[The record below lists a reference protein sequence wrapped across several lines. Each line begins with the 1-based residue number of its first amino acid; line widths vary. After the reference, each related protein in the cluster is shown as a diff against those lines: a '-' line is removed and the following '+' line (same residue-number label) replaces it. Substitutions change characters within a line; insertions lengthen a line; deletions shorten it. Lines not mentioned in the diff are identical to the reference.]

1 MLKLIAKSSN
11 KKLGGCAAT
20 YRAGTESVYGTCPST
35 CPLKPETQKGA
46 ERLSVSYLSSLALAV
61 PPGGVAWTYTH
72 FEEAAEFGAKLK
84 PRPENN
90 VHYTCINNSTDT
102 IDTAVASFQKGLPTV
117 VVLPESDS
125 GEELKQFRV
134 ESSIPERTSS
144 SIRMVR
150 CPAEYSDRTC
160 NDCGGDLPLCARQD
174 RDYVIKF
181 TAHGTK
187 KKVIKLRHEGS
198 GGSGGCYGDTGPT
211 RLQWEKTR
219 AQARA
224 TEHIF
229 ESPNLADGDV
239 LLTWVQTLPVGTKLR
254 HHVVGDVGE
263 I

>member
-1 MLKLIAKSSN
+1 MLKLIAKSSD

-20 YRAGTESVYGTCPST
+20 YRAGTESVYGTCPNT

-46 ERLSVSYLSSLALAV
+46 ERLSTSYLSPLTLAV

-72 FEEAAEFGAKLK
+72 FEEAAEFGARCKSD
-84 PRPENN
+84 PESN
-90 VHYTCINNSTDT
+90 VRYTCINNSTDT
-102 IDTAVASFQKGLPTV
+102 IDTAVASFQRGLPTV
-117 VVLPESDS
+117 VVLPESDT
-125 GEELKQFRV
+125 GEELKQFKV
-134 ESSIPERTSS
+134 GP
-144 SIRMVR
+144 IRMVR

-160 NDCGGDLPLCARQD
+160 NDCGGDVPLCARQD

-219 AQARA
+219 TQAEA
-224 TEHIF
+224 TEHVF
-229 ESPNLADGDV
+229 ESQNVADGDA